1 MERYFGAEEVDA
13 LSQVIESQELCRLG
27 IEGFVSKFE
36 EQMGKHL
43 GRHYVYAVNSGTS
56 ANEAM
61 VAGLG
66 LQPGDEVVCPGVC
79 PIFASIPV
87 LAAGCIPV
95 FADVDPRTLIISS
108 DGIKGRISERTKAVV
123 VVHHYGQPAPMDEIM
138 EVASLYD
145 LKVLEDCAQAYD
157 VYYQGQQAGTFG
169 DVACFSLQSS
179 KHITS
184 GEGGFIATDDP
195 EIYKRAEL
203 YSNCGMPWFRYGLQ
217 PDRPAVVAGY
227 RTRGHFSF
235 GHNHRMSELQG
246 AVALVQLGKIEIFN
260 AERVKLVAIIEETLG
275 GCPGIMLAHTYDEP
289 HTRPNY
295 WLYPLQLNPQD
306 TSLTAREVHR
316 MCLEEEGIGSGYF
329 NDTVNYLEH
338 VFQVMQRER
347 RTPFGYPLPDT
358 VTYEPGLCPKG
369 EEVANRIVPINV
381 HHGRDPGSLRRQV
394 QALRNTLMRHVG

>member
-13 LSQVIESQELCRLG
+13 LSQVIESQELCRLS

-66 LQPGDEVVCPGVC
+66 LQPGDEVIWPGVC
-79 PIFASIPV
+79 PIFVSIPV

-95 FADVDPRTLIISS
+95 FADVDPRTPIISS
-108 DGIKGRISERTKAVV
+108 DGIKRRISERTKAVV

-184 GEGGFIATDDP
+184 GEGG
-195 EIYKRAEL
+195 
-203 YSNCGMPWFRYGLQ
+203 
-217 PDRPAVVAGY
+217 
-227 RTRGHFSF
+227 
-235 GHNHRMSELQG
+235 
-246 AVALVQLGKIEIFN
+246 
-260 AERVKLVAIIEETLG
+260 
-275 GCPGIMLAHTYDEP
+275 
-289 HTRPNY
+289 
-295 WLYPLQLNPQD
+295 
-306 TSLTAREVHR
+306 VHR
-316 MCLEEEGIGSGYF
+316 
-329 NDTVNYLEH
+329 H
-338 VFQVMQRER
+338 
-347 RTPFGYPLPDT
+347 
-358 VTYEPGLCPKG
+358 
-369 EEVANRIVPINV
+369 
-381 HHGRDPGSLRRQV
+381 
-394 QALRNTLMRHVG
+394 